1 MFEINLVP
9 ESVIKL
15 LMLRVIAN
23 RNSDNCGEII
33 GISSTFG
40 QKLSHRS
47 CHCFRCTRRLVTIT
61 ITGSWRQI
69 WHWHSFIHSLILLH
83 VLHFLGCFN
92 KQIAIS
98 DFGSAGYCLESLF
111 HVACGTCI
119 VNLPDSWFY
128 APPRCTRWSWV
139 LPSNPPT
146 FPSAKS
152 HSWNPPCNNET
163 YSLTSVSQRS
173 RWTNRIH

>member
-1 MFEINLVP
+1 MVKSLNWF
-9 ESVIKL
+9 ST
-15 LMLRVIAN
+15 
-23 RNSDNCGEII
+23 
-33 GISSTFG
+33 TFG
-40 QKLSHRS
+40 QKLTHRS
-47 CHCFRCTRRLVTIT
+47 CHCFHYTRQLVTIT
-61 ITGSWRQI
+61 ITRSWRQACSDLALAYI
-69 WHWHSFIHSLILLH
+69 YSLIPLH

-98 DFGSAGYCLESLF
+98 DFGSVGHCFGSLF

-119 VNLPDSWFY
+119 VNLPGSWFY

-139 LPSNPPT
+139 LPSNPPA

-163 YSLTSVSQRS
+163 LQL
-173 RWTNRIH
+173 NLCEP